1 MTSDTASSFHSGAK
15 SGSDL
20 PEQLQQQL
28 RDGTLAAQRKWMLL
42 AKLAME
48 NASKLAT
55 LINQWILGRAFS
67 DNPDRLTDFG

>member
-48 NASKLAT
+48 NASKLAMVAHVD
-55 LINQWILGRAFS
+55 Q
-67 DNPDRLTDFG
+67 PVDFGQGIFRQPR